1 MSTFDD
7 TDQFMVLDTKP
18 SDSQFL
24 TEISSGLDR
33 LCRCCKSLSSLMQ
46 RPPTYWLDCSRCG
59 RWWWWGG
66 GKGGRGD
73 LQVEDLMVPWHC
85 NWFSLMT
92 MAIMMIVWLVC
103 LFRWNGCNVWTGEIV
118 ISGAK
123 FHIVQLEVWLNKEHF
138 PLKKSNLLCNLLCL
152 FSGHH
157 ADEMS
162 EGSQVSKVDLCVK
175 ILKWHPVTH
184 WPTDQGQV

>member
-1 MSTFDD
+1 
-7 TDQFMVLDTKP
+7 
-18 SDSQFL
+18 
-24 TEISSGLDR
+24 
-33 LCRCCKSLSSLMQ
+33 MQ
-46 RPPTYWLDCSRCG
+46 RPPTSWLDCSRCG

-162 EGSQVSKVDLCVK
+162 EGSQVLKVTPCVQ
-175 ILKWHPVTH
+175 ILKRHRVTDR
-184 WPTDQGQV
+184 PRSGIELPGQLKIIWELFGVWKRCSTIGILFGQRAVTKW